1 MKAYRVNKVEFKIE
15 EIEVEVFSP
24 ARIGYK
30 STVHEKYEPI
40 DGVLAKYFDNAD
52 DAQVYLINFV
62 RDLVEKKA
70 LQAMELS
77 NEIMQLRT
85 VLLNLLNK
93 QDEHVI

>member
-24 ARIGYK
+24 ARVGYK
-30 STVHEKYEPI
+30 SDVRETYEPI
-40 DGVLAKYFDNAD
+40 DGVLAKYFDNLD
-52 DAQVYLINFV
+52 EAQVYLINFV

-93 QDEHVI
+93 QNEHVI